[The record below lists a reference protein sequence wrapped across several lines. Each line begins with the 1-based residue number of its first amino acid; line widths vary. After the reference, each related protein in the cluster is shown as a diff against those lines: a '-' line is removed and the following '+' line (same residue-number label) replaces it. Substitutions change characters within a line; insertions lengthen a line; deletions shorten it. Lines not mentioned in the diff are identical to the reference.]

1 MIRAKPFYGL
11 DFILGGAEAMEWHNE
26 DPSGFTAKP
35 GLGGG
40 ETEGWGS
47 S

>member
-1 MIRAKPFYGL
+1 MIRVKLFYGL
-11 DFILGGAEAMEWHNE
+11 DFILGGAEVMEWYNE
-26 DPSGFTAKP
+26 DFFGFIVKL

-40 ETEGWGS
+40 EIEGWGS